1 MIRLIIA
8 GTVVFLF
15 LVLTLPL
22 LFILWIVGMI
32 NSKAKDKASHA
43 IIKWAFGLVLFICG
57 TKITV
62 YGEEN
67 VPTDRSVLFTGN
79 HRSIF
84 DILILYVKTTTPTG
98 LISKKELAKVPI
110 FNVWM
115 KFIGCLFLDRDD
127 IKQGLKTIL
136 KAIDM
141 VKDGMNMA
149 IFPEGTRNK
158 EEGTFLPFKG
168 GSFKIAEKS
177 GCEIIPFTVI
187 GAASIF
193 EDHKPKIKKSHV
205 ILCFGEPIP
214 TKGLSR
220 DEIKQI
226 PDKARECV
234 INMYNEHSAEVFG
247 PAEETKG
254 TEAV

>member
-1 MIRLIIA
+1 MLRLIIA
-8 GTVVFLF
+8 GLVVFLF

-22 LFILWIVGMI
+22 LLILWIIGKFDP
-32 NSKAKDKASHA
+32 KAKEKAAHA
-43 IIKWAFGLVLFICG
+43 TIKWAFGLVLFICG
-57 TKITV
+57 TRITV

-67 VPTDRSVLFTGN
+67 VPTDRSVLYTGN

-84 DILILYVKTTTPTG
+84 DILILYVNTKTPTG

-110 FNVWM
+110 FNIWM
-115 KFIGCLFLDRDD
+115 SFIGCLFLDRDD

-136 KAIDM
+136 TAVDM
-141 VKDGMNMA
+141 VKNGMSMA

-177 GCEIIPFTVI
+177 GCEVVPFTVI
-187 GAASIF
+187 GAADIF
-193 EDHKPKIKKSHV
+193 EDHKPKIKKVHV

-214 TKGLSR
+214 TSGLAR
-220 DEIKQI
+220 DELKKI
-226 PDKARECV
+226 PDKARDCV
-234 INMYNEHSAEVFG
+234 MAMYNEHSAEIFG
-247 PAEETKG
+247 TNNSDI
-254 TEAV
+254 

>member
-1 MIRLIIA
+1 MIRIIIA
-8 GTVVFLF
+8 GLTVLLF
-15 LVLTLPL
+15 LILTLPL
-22 LFILWIVGMI
+22 LLILWIVGLF
-32 NSKAKDKASHA
+32 NKDARASAAHA
-43 IIKWAFGLVLFICG
+43 VIKWAFKLVLFVCG

-62 YGEEN
+62 YGAEN
-67 VPTDRSVLFTGN
+67 VPKDRSVLFTGN

-84 DILILYVKTTTPTG
+84 DILILYVNTNRPTG

-115 KFIGCLFLDRDD
+115 SFIGCLFLDRDD

-136 KAIDM
+136 KAVDM
-141 VKDGMNMA
+141 VKGGMSMA

-177 GCEIIPFTVI
+177 GCEVVPFTVI

-193 EDHKPKIKKSHV
+193 EDHKPRIKKSHV
-205 ILCFGEPIP
+205 ILCFGQPVP
-214 TKGLSR
+214 TAGLSR
-220 DEIKQI
+220 DEIKHI
-226 PDKARECV
+226 PENVRTCV
-234 INMYNEHSAEVFG
+234 MDMYNEHSNEIFG
-247 PAEETKG
+247 SKDESIA
-254 TEAV
+254 